1 MNIHSEQKE
10 QKRKKLSGFSVVEI
24 LVSVCII
31 ALLASTALVSYQRY
45 LVQAEISYALGSS
58 HTVKH
63 LLLEYYYTIGK
74 WPKDNKQLQDYVENT
89 PGQMWQ
95 DWLKDSPIQQIAV
108 NSSGVINAWFG
119 RSSKM
124 SQYVDNP
131 ILTLRPV
138 ITDGDGL
145 GTIFWL
151 CGNALPPDHAVVLG
165 ENRTNIPDELL
176 ITNCKRN

>member
-1 MNIHSEQKE
+1 
-10 QKRKKLSGFSVVEI
+10 
-24 LVSVCII
+24 
-31 ALLASTALVSYQRY
+31 
-45 LVQAEISYALGSS
+45 
-58 HTVKH
+58 
-63 LLLEYYYTIGK
+63 
-74 WPKDNKQLQDYVENT
+74 
-89 PGQMWQ
+89 
-95 DWLKDSPIQQIAV
+95 
-108 NSSGVINAWFG
+108 
-119 RSSKM
+119 M

-138 ITDGDGL
+138 ITDGEGL